1 MRATIIALALG
12 AAPPLTSGS
21 PKIMKRGRGATGSL
35 DRGTE
40 PMVMSSTGQGN
51 PLPAFLFMAGSSE
64 GGLSAFTS
72 GYQGGT
78 GKPNPFITP
87 NDCPDDLFGNGWW
100 EPMPDLRD
108 QVMPYLELD
117 DFGCERVPSNASV
130 LVLENDYL
138 RAAITPSYGGKVWSL
153 YDKKH
158 DKQLVYNNPAHQPSS
173 IALRQ
178 AWTAGGIEWN
188 WAPGRIGHSVF
199 SEQAVFAAKIPTPR
213 GDVARVWEFVS
224 AETVGLGR

>member
-1 MRATIIALALG
+1 
-12 AAPPLTSGS
+12 
-21 PKIMKRGRGATGSL
+21 
-35 DRGTE
+35 
-40 PMVMSSTGQGN
+40 
-51 PLPAFLFMAGSSE
+51 
-64 GGLSAFTS
+64 
-72 GYQGGT
+72 
-78 GKPNPFITP
+78 
-87 NDCPDDLFGNGWW
+87 
-100 EPMPDLRD
+100 MPDLRD

-130 LVLENDYL
+130 LVLENDHL

-213 GDVARVWEFVS
+213 GDVARVWEFDRQNHTVWQVDIFLEDDVLWAHPTITNPNDEDLRGYLAKPPVILSPSRSTDLFGGAGTGGRASGCASRPRRESSSPRS
-224 AETVGLGR
+224 AGSAPARSGRTYSAKYFS